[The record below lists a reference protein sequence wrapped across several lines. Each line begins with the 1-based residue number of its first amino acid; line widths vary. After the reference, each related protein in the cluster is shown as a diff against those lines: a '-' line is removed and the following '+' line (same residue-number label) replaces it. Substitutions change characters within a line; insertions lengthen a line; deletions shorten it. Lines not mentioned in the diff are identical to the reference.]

1 MCVVVVFVFLGVG
14 TMVDL
19 FDAESHLACR
29 VVVQLVGEKSLAPAA
44 VDSTPEAEATTGVS
58 STALAA
64 SISRSISS
72 LGMTPRDTR
81 CSSFGVHSVAA
92 APAAAADDVPDT
104 RIGAPDVSVKLAPAV
119 AILRGGAEGGER
131 GGE

>member
-1 MCVVVVFVFLGVG
+1 MLSSSAA
-14 TMVDL
+14 T
-19 FDAESHLACR
+19 
-29 VVVQLVGEKSLAPAA
+29 LAPAA

-81 CSSFGVHSVAA
+81 CSRFGVHSVAA